1 MSRRTSSA
9 WADPGDLARAL
20 RNVVANALAHSPA
33 GGTVTVVATSGPAT
47 TPDAIA
53 VRIADQGPGIAADD
67 LPHVFE
73 RFYRADTARATD
85 PATGRPTGMGLGL
98 TIARE
103 LLAASG
109 GRIGVERTG
118 PDGTTF
124 LVEVPRAQR
133 KTIPR
138 M

>member
-1 MSRRTSSA
+1 VVPGTVA
-9 WADPGDLARAL
+9 WADPGHLARAV
-20 RNVVANALAHSPA
+20 RNVIANALVHSPP
-33 GGTVTVVATSGPAT
+33 GGVVAVTAGRDGSV
-47 TPDAIA
+47 I
-53 VRIADQGPGIAADD
+53 RIRVTDQGPGIASQDVA
-67 LPHVFE
+67 HVFE

-85 PATGRPTGMGLGL
+85 PTTGRPTGLGLGL

-124 LVEVPRAQR
+124 LLEVPAAA
-133 KTIPR
+133 
-138 M
+138 

>member
-1 MSRRTSSA
+1 
-9 WADPGDLARAL
+9 
-20 RNVVANALAHSPA
+20 
-33 GGTVTVVATSGPAT
+33 VT
-47 TPDAIA
+47 
-53 VRIADQGPGIAADD
+53 DQGPGIAPDD
-67 LPHVFE
+67 IAHVFE

-85 PATGRPTGMGLGL
+85 PTTGRPTGLGLGL

-124 LVEVPRAQR
+124 LLEVPAAA
-133 KTIPR
+133 
-138 M
+138 